1 MPGKLNQRLQRLFHH
16 VSPPQAPT
24 APTPAAA
31 AGSGRVL
38 PPTEQR
44 VEAIPKER
52 WPATLQKGVPQ
63 KRPGNVFTCMAN
75 HPAFF
80 EEWLRWSNH
89 VVFKSTLMASHTR
102 QRNLALSRT
111 GWLKNCGYVFQA
123 YSTMG
128 GFLDKGGP
136 ADFTAADLAA
146 IEAGP
151 SDPHWA
157 SEANAAKSNDAAL
170 DAAVLAA
177 ADELHR
183 DACVLDDTWEALT
196 TRLTLEQT
204 VDIVAAIGHY
214 TLNSYLLNALG
225 VQPDRPLPGFRER
238 AGEPVGMAGGPS
250 ARKMRI
256 EPIEYQDSR
265 SKRLN
270 VLKTMNKHKDMNRRW
285 MSWASYVLADEPT
298 NSVSRRLRE
307 IAILRVGWLCN
318 STYEWHQHVRM
329 AKADTDIDDDDVR
342 AIEVGASDPN
352 WGAEE
357 RAVLQVADEL
367 RFTGCVRDESWAELR
382 ALFSVQQIFD
392 IVGACGQYTLV
403 SYMLNSFGVQLEGE
417 DVTPRWPRFRA
428 DVNME

>member
-1 MPGKLNQRLQRLFHH
+1 MTDANPRVARLRAKMAEEGFDAVVLTHPHDVRYATGYHSILERWTQQEPFAGAIVFADEAKPAILVIPEANLGIVAVLNRD
-16 VSPPQAPT
+16 
-24 APTPAAA
+24 TPACTFDEI
-31 AGSGRVL
+31 RTFDMLNFCEV
-38 PPTEQR
+38 
-44 VEAIPKER
+44 
-52 WPATLQKGVPQ
+52 
-63 KRPGNVFTCMAN
+63 
-75 HPAFF
+75 
-80 EEWLRWSNH
+80 
-89 VVFKSTLMASHTR
+89 
-102 QRNLALSRT
+102 SR
-111 GWLKNCGYVFQA
+111 YV
-123 YSTMG
+123 
-128 GFLDKGGP
+128 DPDRKGGQ
-136 ADFTAADLAA
+136 LAEDAMALAGA
-146 IEAGP
+146 IRGECQ
-151 SDPHWA
+151 S
-157 SEANAAKSNDAAL
+157 
-170 DAAVLAA
+170 
-177 ADELHR
+177 
-183 DACVLDDTWEALT
+183 
-196 TRLTLEQT
+196 
-204 VDIVAAIGHY
+204 DIVAAIGHY

-270 VLKTMNKHKDMNRRW
+270 VLKTMNRHKDMNRRW

-342 AIEVGASDPN
+342 AIEVGASDPS